1 MKSIYRNESCFLE
14 RDQEEG
20 ATKTQDT
27 FRADWELF
35 FMLVSLLSV
44 VLGLEP
50 RASDMLGK
58 SLALSYGPVPR

>member
-1 MKSIYRNESCFLE
+1 MDLRETKAVSW

-20 ATKTQDT
+20 ATKTRDT
-27 FRADWELF
+27 FRADWGLIV
-35 FMLVSLLSV
+35 MLVSFLSV

-58 SLALSYGPVPR
+58 SLALSYGSVPI